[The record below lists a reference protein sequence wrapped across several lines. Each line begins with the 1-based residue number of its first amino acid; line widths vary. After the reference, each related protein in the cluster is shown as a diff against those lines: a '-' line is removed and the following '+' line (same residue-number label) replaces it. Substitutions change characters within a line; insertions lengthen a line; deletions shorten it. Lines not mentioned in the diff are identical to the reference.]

1 MKTWYHVLRHP
12 QTTNEKRANA
22 AYLVDEEI
30 KDNRVKARLRDRKSR
45 NRLTSVYDDKCVA
58 ASQNK
63 YYRKQTHSTA
73 RKAKEREK
81 SRLLAA

>member
-30 KDNRVKARLRDRKSR
+30 KENRVKARLRNGKSH
-45 NRLTSVYDDKCVA
+45 NRLACCVQRAPA
-58 ASQNK
+58 AVFPM
-63 YYRKQTHSTA
+63 
-73 RKAKEREK
+73 
-81 SRLLAA
+81 

>member
-30 KDNRVKARLRDRKSR
+30 QASGVKARLRDRKSR
-45 NRLTSVYDDKCVA
+45 KRLASRHEDKCVA
-58 ASQNK
+58 AAQNK
-63 YYRKQTHSTA
+63 YYRKQTHSIA
-73 RKAKEREK
+73 RKAKELEK
-81 SRLLAA
+81 GRLLAA